1 MRDALRAQECFSV
14 FVEIFRGVESDKN
27 IGENTKPQRAAF
39 ARFCDDEIGLRIACA
54 SSRGWESAKEF
65 QFFGALGDWRS
76 RPAGLSDAKARSTTL
91 GRQEGGVQLAAAPL
105 LLPLRD

>member
-27 IGENTKPQRAAF
+27 IGEQSLNARL
-39 ARFCDDEIGLRIACA
+39 ARFCDDEIGQDVAQAEDGI
-54 SSRGWESAKEF
+54 AKEF

-76 RPAGLSDAKARSTTL
+76 RPAGLSDASAL
-91 GRQEGGVQLAAAPL
+91 NDFG
-105 LLPLRD
+105 